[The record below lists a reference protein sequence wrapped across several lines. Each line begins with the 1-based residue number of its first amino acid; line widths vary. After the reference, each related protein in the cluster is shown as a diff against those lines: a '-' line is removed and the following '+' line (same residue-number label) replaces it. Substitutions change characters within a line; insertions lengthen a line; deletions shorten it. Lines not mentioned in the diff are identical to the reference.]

1 MKRLSKGIQ
10 TAKLVLYLSLFNF
23 KETNMAQF
31 YGVWAGRNPGVYD
44 NWNDCKAQ
52 VDKFSGAKYSKLKAT
67 TQADALIEFNKANG
81 SATTASTNVSTPSS
95 VKPSNGK
102 SVPIENVLTVDGA
115 ANGICCEFQA
125 VWYPSK
131 ELAFESKPLQGGT
144 NNIAEFLGLVSA
156 IKYLNEKNL
165 PLRVY
170 TDSVTAM
177 AWVRNKVANTTARNT
192 GKATEELD
200 TMISKAEKY
209 LRDNAD
215 ILESME
221 ILKWETKDWGEI
233 PADYG
238 RK

>member
-1 MKRLSKGIQ
+1 
-10 TAKLVLYLSLFNF
+10 
-23 KETNMAQF
+23 MATF

-52 VDKFSGAKYSKLKAT
+52 VDKFSGAKFSKLKAT
-67 TQADALIEFNKANG
+67 TKADALVEFNAANTGLGSIG
-81 SATTASTNVSTPSS
+81 SASS
-95 VKPSNGK
+95 APAKNGGK
-102 SVPIENVLTVDGA
+102 PIENVLTVDGA
-115 ANGICCEFQA
+115 SNGLVCEYQA

-131 ELAFESKPLQGGT
+131 EFAFASPVLQGGT

-156 IKYLNEKNL
+156 IKYLQEKKL

-200 TMISKAEKY
+200 GMLADAEKY
-209 LRDNAD
+209 LRDNEHLLNK
-215 ILESME
+215 LEV
-221 ILKWETKDWGEI
+221 LKWETKDWGEI

>member
-1 MKRLSKGIQ
+1 
-10 TAKLVLYLSLFNF
+10 
-23 KETNMAQF
+23 MAQF
-31 YGVWAGRNPGVYD
+31 YGVWVGRNPGVYD

-67 TQADALIEFNKANG
+67 NQADALMEFNGVNG
-81 SATTASTNVSTPSS
+81 SSPSTSQVISSTKPTTIKTNAKSS
-95 VKPSNGK
+95 
-102 SVPIENVLTVDGA
+102 PIENVLTVDGA
-115 ANGICCEFQA
+115 ANGICCEYQA

-156 IKYLNEKNL
+156 IKYLKERNL

-192 GKATEELD
+192 GKATEQLD
-200 TMISKAEKY
+200 NMITEAEKY

-215 ILESME
+215 ILESVE
-221 ILKWETKDWGEI
+221 VLKWETSQWGEI

>member
-1 MKRLSKGIQ
+1 
-10 TAKLVLYLSLFNF
+10 
-23 KETNMAQF
+23 MAQF
-31 YGVWAGRNPGVYD
+31 YGVWVGRNPGVYD

-52 VDKFSGAKYSKLKAT
+52 VDKFPSPKFSKLT
-67 TQADALIEFNKANG
+67 STNRADALVEFKNRYSNSEVVRGANAKPNG
-81 SATTASTNVSTPSS
+81 SSS
-95 VKPSNGK
+95 VGVKQVRQTSK
-102 SVPIENVLTVDGA
+102 PIENVLTVDGA
-115 ANGICCEFQA
+115 ANGINCEYQA

-131 ELAFESKPLQGGT
+131 EKVFASKQLQGGT

-156 IKYLNEKNL
+156 IKYLHENNM

-200 TMISKAEKY
+200 TMISQAEKY
-209 LRDNAD
+209 LRDNA
-215 ILESME
+215 EMMKKVE
-221 ILKWETKDWGEI
+221 VLKWETRDWGEI

>member
-1 MKRLSKGIQ
+1 
-10 TAKLVLYLSLFNF
+10 
-23 KETNMAQF
+23 MAQF

-67 TQADALIEFNKANG
+67 TKADALVEFNNVGG
-81 SATTASTNVSTPSS
+81 SSTVAVSASSS
-95 VKPSNGK
+95 VKPTSNKAG
-102 SVPIENVLTVDGA
+102 PIENVLTVDGA

-131 ELAFESKPLQGGT
+131 ERVFASKQLQGGT

-156 IKYLNEKNL
+156 IKYLSENNL

-192 GKATEELD
+192 GKATVELD
-200 TMISKAEKY
+200 GMITEAEKY
-209 LRDNAD
+209 LRDNAEM
-215 ILESME
+215 LESVE
-221 ILKWETKDWGEI
+221 VLKWETSQWGEI